1 MIQASIVPKEHVDAV
16 WKDVEGYLKGAADYT
31 YGRFDVDDIYDS
43 IVQYDSDLW
52 IAFEVDGDILGAVV
66 TRFVDYPRKRFLSM
80 DFTGGVQLKKW
91 KQEML
96 ELLQK
101 WAYDN
106 YCEGIESAG
115 RPGWGRIFSKDGYK
129 LVFHTYELPVADAG
143 LGARN
148 G

>member
-1 MIQASIVPKEHVDAV
+1 MIQVSMVPKEHVDAV
-16 WKDVEGYLKGAADYT
+16 WKDVEGYLEGAAEYT
-31 YGRFDVDDIYDS
+31 YGRFEVEDIYDS
-43 IVQYDSDLW
+43 ITQYDSDLW
-52 IAFEVDGDILGAVV
+52 IAFEDEGKIIGAVV
-66 TRFVDYPRKRFLSM
+66 TRFIDYPRKRFLSM

-91 KQEML
+91 KQKML

-106 YCEGIESAG
+106 YCEGIESSG
-115 RPGWGRIFSKDGYK
+115 RPGWSKIFSEDGHK
-129 LVFHTYELPVADAG
+129 LRFHTYELPVADTG